1 MTNIFD
7 QLVKQNVK
15 QNVNQD
21 GTSKCFN
28 LDLTFVITDDVI
40 LVIKNDTDNNIN
52 EDINSV
58 SNRGTNN
65 VSNNISNSGTN
76 DDIKNNSESKSKSKS
91 NNNIN
96 SISNS
101 VTNNNIKKDIIKQ
114 IENHIPQYKRLI
126 QNYYTNQANLHKLLD
141 KYDYIIQQIHDETNK
156 LKLKQIIKKKQIT
169 LQRIKELRYTSLVI
183 NKKLLI
189 EQEILTD
196 TIERQTGLT
205 LKQPLF
211 QYKKQ
216 NMDIQCSNPDHVPK
230 QNHFYEIVTKNI
242 KDTTYNPEKE
252 KEKYSFDNITKL
264 RKQK

>member
-58 SNRGTNN
+58 SNS
-65 VSNNISNSGTN
+65 VSNSGTN

-91 NNNIN
+91 NNDIK
-96 SISNS
+96 SISNK
-101 VTNNNIKKDIIKQ
+101 VINNNIKKDIIKQ
-114 IENHIPQYKRLI
+114 IENHIPQYKKLI
-126 QNYYTNQANLHKLLD
+126 QNYYTNQTNLHKLLD

-156 LKLKQIIKKKQIT
+156 LKLKQIINRKQII

-216 NMDIQCSNPDHVPK
+216 NTDIQCSNPDHVPK
-230 QNHFYEIVTKNI
+230 QNHFYELVTKNI